1 MECACL
7 PWISARNVNRDSHK
21 YFDFAVRHQ
30 LSWPR
35 HLRSYTNITIRII
48 IWNKFSWN
56 LREREREREYTKV
69 YRIRS
74 EATIKVTIKGEGISS
89 LNGASGEQ
97 SLDMR
102 PWISRPTGGVCTHWL
117 WSTRA
122 RGNVAS
128 APIGRKHL
136 YSSRRGAACVYDNRL
151 W

>member
-35 HLRSYTNITIRII
+35 HLRLAREYYVRELEINFLEI
-48 IWNKFSWN
+48 
-56 LREREREREYTKV
+56 REREKIWRLIERDE
-69 YRIRS
+69 I
-74 EATIKVTIKGEGISS
+74 IKVIKGEAFQVWTEHRVNRLWTCALESR
-89 LNGASGEQ
+89 
-97 SLDMR
+97 DR
-102 PWISRPTGGVCTHWL
+102 PVGYVCTHWL

-128 APIGRKHL
+128 TPIGRKHL

>member
-56 LREREREREYTKV
+56 LRERERERIHEGLSNTK
-69 YRIRS
+69 RS
-74 EATIKVTIKGEGISS
+74 DNKSYDKRRRHFKFERSI
-89 LNGASGEQ
+89 SGEQ